1 MDMFGSEQDIKV
13 SGFDLRIFN
22 DSEKLK
28 MELESY
34 GFYFSKHPIALM
46 RKTLSSKLA
55 TINKLAPSNNEKYIP
70 VLINNKRVV
79 KKGMSMFVFLE
90 VSDETGIIDVSVP
103 LEVFDEKKQLI
114 KENALVMLK
123 GTVVTDD
130 YRKGNYEEVGVKIR
144 ATDLMP
150 IDQGKKLVT
159 SKIMLDIPRD
169 KIKELGNGKFKEIK
183 ELNDPEGVEVVL
195 NMKDDSLNISA
206 EIKVDTFRVSL
217 EDNTFEKI
225 NEIFGEE
232 NYTLI

>member
-1 MDMFGSEQDIKV
+1 MAYNDKVIDHYENTRNVGSLNPTDNNVGTGLVGAPECGDVMKLQIKV
-13 SGFDLRIFN
+13 D
-22 DSEKLK
+22 
-28 MELESY
+28 
-34 GFYFSKHPIALM
+34 
-46 RKTLSSKLA
+46 
-55 TINKLAPSNNEKYIP
+55 
-70 VLINNKRVV
+70 
-79 KKGMSMFVFLE
+79 
-90 VSDETGIIDVSVP
+90 DETGIIDVSVP

>member
-1 MDMFGSEQDIKV
+1 MASEQDIKV
-13 SGFDLRIFN
+13 SGFDLRTFN

-169 KIKELGNGKFKEIK
+169 KIKELGNGKFKEIRNLMIQRASK
-183 ELNDPEGVEVVL
+183 
-195 NMKDDSLNISA
+195 
-206 EIKVDTFRVSL
+206 
-217 EDNTFEKI
+217 
-225 NEIFGEE
+225 
-232 NYTLI
+232 

>member
-1 MDMFGSEQDIKV
+1 
-13 SGFDLRIFN
+13 
-22 DSEKLK
+22 
-28 MELESY
+28 
-34 GFYFSKHPIALM
+34 
-46 RKTLSSKLA
+46 
-55 TINKLAPSNNEKYIP
+55 
-70 VLINNKRVV
+70 
-79 KKGMSMFVFLE
+79 MFVFLE

-169 KIKELGNGKFKEIK
+169 KIKELGNGKFKEIRNLMIQRASK
-183 ELNDPEGVEVVL
+183 
-195 NMKDDSLNISA
+195 
-206 EIKVDTFRVSL
+206 
-217 EDNTFEKI
+217 
-225 NEIFGEE
+225 
-232 NYTLI
+232 